1 MKIAD
6 QLENFWL
13 VYSNLCDLR
22 KSYVFYEMV
31 KEDIYDVN
39 SLEDYFIVLNNIFSV
54 SENTKSLMSAFQEK
68 FDDFIRSKNYSSD
81 RAFVYLDPSFI
92 SLLDH
97 ELKDFLESLNAD
109 LLAAG
114 FTDVESLEVKERE
127 SPSNELILERVSILF
142 EMTEKKNRFI
152 F

>member
-6 QLENFWL
+6 RLENFWL
-13 VYSNLCDLR
+13 VYSNLFDLR
-22 KSYVFYEMV
+22 KSYVFYDMV
-31 KEDIYDVN
+31 MEDVYDVDMLSWFKTLDYVN
-39 SLEDYFIVLNNIFSV
+39 SKTIERMNVFQNKFNHFID
-54 SENTKSLMSAFQEK
+54 TK
-68 FDDFIRSKNYSSD
+68 IYSKD
-81 RAFVYLDPSFI
+81 RAFAYLDKEFI
-92 SLLDH
+92 SILDN

-127 SPSNELILERVSILF
+127 FPSNELILERVSILF
-142 EMTEKKNRFI
+142 EMTEKINRFI